1 VTEPADSEHF
11 DLVVI
16 GAGPAGEKGAAQAAY
31 FGKRV
36 CIVERAPKPGGAM
49 VNTGTVPSRTLR
61 ETATY
66 FSGFR
71 QRGLYGV
78 DLRVKPGIAV
88 ADFMQRERNVIETA
102 WELIDHNL
110 QRHDITTI
118 QGAARFVDAH
128 TLEVTRYGTTPRR
141 LTADV
146 ILVATGARP
155 EPPVGYAV
163 DGEVVVDSDSLLTL
177 QRIPPSMIVVGG
189 GVIACEYACTFAALG
204 TRVTVINERGR
215 LISHLDREVSDAL
228 RRAMTARLNVTV
240 YGNAEIRSIEVTGR
254 RAAVTLRDGTIIA
267 ADLVLAASGRIG
279 NTTSLGLEALG
290 VRTDARSFVQ
300 VDANYRTAVPSI
312 YAAGDVVG
320 FPALA
325 SAGMEQARVAVCHAF
340 DLRYKRAVSS
350 VLPYTVWTIPE
361 LATVGESEESL
372 LARGVPFEIGRASF
386 RDTARGQILGDVDG
400 FVKLL
405 FDPATQ
411 RVLGVTIVGEGACEL
426 IHVGMSVI
434 ALEGT
439 LDFFI
444 QAAFGFPSLGE
455 TYKYAA
461 YDGLQQMQRRQARL
475 RTPAHAEPVA
485 DVRG

>member
-1 VTEPADSEHF
+1 
-11 DLVVI
+11 
-16 GAGPAGEKGAAQAAY
+16 
-31 FGKRV
+31 
-36 CIVERAPKPGGAM
+36 
-49 VNTGTVPSRTLR
+49 
-61 ETATY
+61 
-66 FSGFR
+66 
-71 QRGLYGV
+71 
-78 DLRVKPGIAV
+78 VK
-88 ADFMQRERNVIETA
+88 
-102 WELIDHNL
+102 
-110 QRHDITTI
+110 
-118 QGAARFVDAH
+118 
-128 TLEVTRYGTTPRR
+128 RYGMAPRL

-146 ILVATGARP
+146 FLVATGARP
-155 EPPVGYAV
+155 APPVGYAL

-177 QRIPPSMIVVGG
+177 QRIPPSMVVVGG
-189 GVIACEYACTFAALG
+189 GVIGCEYACTFAALG
-204 TRVTVINERGR
+204 ARVTVINERGR

-240 YGNAEIRSIEVTGR
+240 YGNAEIRHVEVSGR

-267 ADLVLAASGRIG
+267 TDLVLVATGRVG
-279 NTTSLGLEALG
+279 NTKSLGLEALG
-290 VRTDARSFVQ
+290 VRTDAHAFVQ

-372 LARGVPFEIGRASF
+372 LARGVPYAVGRASF

-405 FDPATQ
+405 FDPATR
-411 RVLGVTIVGEGACEL
+411 RVLGATVVGEGACEL

-461 YDGLQQMQRRQARL
+461 YDGLQQLQRREARL
-475 RTPAHAEPVA
+475 PTPAHAEAAA
-485 DVRG
+485 DVRS